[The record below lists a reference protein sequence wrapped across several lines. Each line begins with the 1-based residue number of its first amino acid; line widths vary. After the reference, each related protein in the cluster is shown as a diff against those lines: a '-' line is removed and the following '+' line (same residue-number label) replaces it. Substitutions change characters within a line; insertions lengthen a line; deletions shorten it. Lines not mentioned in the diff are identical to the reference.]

1 MLSGGGGGA
10 KSDTVQEGS
19 QVCLRSRP
27 IYSSGCRGIYIKGST
42 LKCGILQESVFSL
55 SEKCRFKIIDD
66 VSSERIEAMEVDQR
80 DLSQPGPSIGR
91 CSLVAMTTYKVD
103 FYRK

>member
-27 IYSSGCRGIYIKGST
+27 IYSSGCRAIYIKGST

-66 VSSERIEAMEVDQR
+66 VSTDRVETMEVDQS

-91 CSLVAMTTYKVD
+91 
-103 FYRK
+103 